1 MTSLGRH
8 DGEPLVVDLHDQLIK
23 TPGQL
28 WDALAQP
35 CGLPDWFGRNLDAW
49 NDTLGGG
56 ISATLDEHPLLII
69 EISPRG
75 LFAPGNREGQAFIE
89 VSDATGYARI
99 DIADNPTEPVSPT
112 DEL

>member
-1 MTSLGRH
+1 MTRLGRQ
-8 DGEPLVVDLHDQLIK
+8 DGEPLIVDLRGRLIE
-23 TPGQL
+23 TPSQL

-49 NDTLGGG
+49 NDTLYGE

-69 EISPRG
+69 QVSPHG
-75 LFAPGNREGQAFIE
+75 LFAPGNGQGQAFIE
-89 VSDATGYARI
+89 VTDATGCARV
-99 DIADNPTEPVSPT
+99 DIAGKPAEPASPA